1 MASLYKRNGSGI
13 WWVRFQLNGTRIQRS
28 SHTSKK
34 AQALRFLAKVMEE
47 ERQRQEQ
54 GYKRVRFDVLCE
66 EYGRQHLPL
75 LKPATR
81 VGYLGQIQVLKAS
94 FGEDRYIDEVRKA
107 HIAEFVGHLKK
118 TGLKPPTIRR
128 YLATLSSLFAFAEQ
142 SGWLAQNPVAHFDKR
157 SLPEA
162 LPRTRF
168 LSQAE
173 YRRLLASAEPHL
185 RHLIEMAVETGM
197 RMGELFGLRWEQVH
211 LERREVRL
219 VVTKSNRPRVIPLSD
234 RAVAILAASPRIATS
249 PYVFTNPQT
258 GKRYR
263 NLWQSFRKACSR
275 AGITDFRWHDL
286 RHTFASWHVQNG
298 TDLYRLSR
306 MLGHS
311 TLQMSARYAHLA
323 TEHLHQAVRN
333 MATSLAT
340 VASDL
345 SPRPA
350 AEEPSSPIG

>member
-1 MASLYKRNGSGI
+1 MQAAPPAPEARNRESAI
-13 WWVRFQLNGTRIQRS
+13 SDT
-28 SHTSKK
+28 
-34 AQALRFLAKVMEE
+34 
-47 ERQRQEQ
+47 
-54 GYKRVRFDVLCE
+54 
-66 EYGRQHLPL
+66 LPS
-75 LKPATR
+75 
-81 VGYLGQIQVLKAS
+81 LKAH

-128 YLATLSSLFAFAEQ
+128 YLAILSSLFAFAER
-142 SGWLAQNPVAHFDKR
+142 SGWLAQNPVTHFDKR

-185 RHLIEMAVETGM
+185 RPLIEMAVETGM

-234 RAVAILAASPRIATS
+234 RAVAILVASPRIATS

-286 RHTFASWHVQNG
+286 RHTFASWHVQSG
-298 TDLYRLSR
+298 TDLYRVSR

-333 MATSLAT
+333 MATSMAT
-340 VASDL
+340 AASDL
-345 SPRPA
+345 SHGLQTGEQPYRR
-350 AEEPSSPIG
+350 

>member
-1 MASLYKRNGSGI
+1 MLQS
-13 WWVRFQLNGTRIQRS
+13 W
-28 SHTSKK
+28 
-34 AQALRFLAKVMEE
+34 LA
-47 ERQRQEQ
+47 
-54 GYKRVRFDVLCE
+54 
-66 EYGRQHLPL
+66 
-75 LKPATR
+75 
-81 VGYLGQIQVLKAS
+81 VLK
-94 FGEDRYIDEVRKA
+94 R
-107 HIAEFVGHLKK
+107 
-118 TGLKPPTIRR
+118 TGLKSPTIRR
-128 YLATLSSLFAFAEQ
+128 YLATLSSLLSFAER
-142 SGWLAQNPVAHFDKR
+142 SGWLAHNPVTQFDKR

-185 RHLIEMAVETGM
+185 RPLIEMAVETGM
-197 RMGELFGLRWEQVH
+197 RLEELLGLRWEQVH
-211 LERREVRL
+211 LDRREVRL

-234 RAVAILAASPRIATS
+234 RAVAVIVASPRIAQS

-258 GKRYR
+258 GRRYR
-263 NLWQSFRKACSR
+263 NLRHAFSKACSR

-286 RHTFASWHVQNG
+286 RHTFASWHVQSG

-323 TEHLHQAVRN
+323 TEHLHEAVRN
-333 MATSLAT
+333 MATSMAT

-345 SPRPA
+345 SPGPQTG
-350 AEEPSSPIG
+350 EEPSSVIGRKHRTLTGL